1 MKIFVLVAIL
11 FGFFW
16 EAAMVWLDA
25 RWQRTHALPE
35 CVRDVYDETE
45 YKRWRQYDTEKTH
58 LMLVANAVQTIVLI
72 VLFVTNAFAG
82 WSKILPENEYA
93 NALLLLASW
102 TFFSGLISMPFS
114 YINDMKIEEKY
125 GFNRSTKKTFF
136 GDWVKN
142 LILSLILMC
151 GLTAVAIACYHAM
164 GNAFFLVVYGVL
176 VAVMLVVSTFS
187 LAFMKIFNK
196 FEPLEEGELRS
207 RLTSMF
213 EENGYKL
220 KNIYVMN
227 ASKRTTKANAFCAGL
242 GKFKEIALYDNL
254 VNEFSED
261 EILAVFAH
269 ELTHFKHSDTRHQ
282 TLLSLL
288 RFLPVA
294 LLILL
299 LAAVPACMTQLGFDK
314 LNFGMVILTV
324 FEAVA
329 TPVMLLSGIPIN
341 AFSRFCERRA
351 DSYPATLGLGEA
363 LVSAL
368 KKLARKNFS
377 DLNPDPLHVKLEYSH
392 PPIAERIQL
401 IRSK

>member
-1 MKIFVLVAIL
+1 
-11 FGFFW
+11 
-16 EAAMVWLDA
+16 
-25 RWQRTHALPE
+25 
-35 CVRDVYDETE
+35 
-45 YKRWRQYDTEKTH
+45 
-58 LMLVANAVQTIVLI
+58 
-72 VLFVTNAFAG
+72 
-82 WSKILPENEYA
+82 
-93 NALLLLASW
+93 
-102 TFFSGLISMPFS
+102 MPFS

-164 GNAFFLVVYGVL
+164 GNAFFLVVYGAL

-351 DSYPATLGLGEA
+351 DSYPVTLGLGEA

-401 IRSK
+401 IRGK